1 MEERA
6 NQDHVL
12 RELALRVAAL
22 EDNVAFLE
30 VWCEEQQDALDRVG
44 ECWYYEEETVAEPV
58 RLRVVDLRHDDEPA
72 ADTDHDRKVRQLRA
86 RITLLRRE
94 LVTQQAD
101 EVIVSEELG
110 AAATTA
116 D

>member
-6 NQDHVL
+6 NHDHIL

-44 ECWYYEEETVAEPV
+44 ECWYYDEDDGPERV
-58 RLRVVDLRHDDEPA
+58 RLRVVDLRDDDEPA
-72 ADTDHDRKVRQLRA
+72 AETDHERKVRQLRA
-86 RITLLRRE
+86 RITHLRHE
-94 LVTQQAD
+94 LFAAEAAEAPVTGGL
-101 EVIVSEELG
+101 S
-110 AAATTA
+110 AAATTC